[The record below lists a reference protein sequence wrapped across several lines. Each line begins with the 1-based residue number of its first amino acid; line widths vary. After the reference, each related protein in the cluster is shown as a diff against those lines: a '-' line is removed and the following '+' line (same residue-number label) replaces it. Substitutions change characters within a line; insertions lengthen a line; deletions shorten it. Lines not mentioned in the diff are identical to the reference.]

1 MFSWPSV
8 PPEKGVLLDA
18 LRKLCVSNRER
29 LFFYDMA
36 ITSALH

>member
-18 LRKLCVSNRER
+18 LRKLPVSNRER
-29 LFFYDMA
+29 LFFDNTT
-36 ITSALH
+36 ITSELH